1 MNDVVVYSAP
11 WCGGCKIIK
20 KQLEVAK
27 IPFTEVDIMTED
39 GMQKAK
45 ELGIKNIP
53 VTMINNLKYIG
64 SSVAVIKEILEAF
77 GGADVKTD
85 NTN

>member
-1 MNDVVVYSAP
+1 MNEVIVYSAP
-11 WCGGCKIIK
+11 WCGGCKTIK
-20 KQLEVAK
+20 KQLEMVN

-53 VTMINNLKYIG
+53 VTMINGLKYVG
-64 SSVAVIKEILEAF
+64 SSVSVIKEILKAF
-77 GGADVKTD
+77 GGIDVKTD